1 MVKPV
6 EILIKAKE
14 EASGVFD
21 SLKSKV
27 AAVGVAIAGYFG
39 IRAFGGVI
47 NDAADLE
54 AAMSRV
60 QAATDATTEEMV
72 ALRKAADD
80 AGANTKYTSV
90 QAAGALENLAKAGLS
105 AKDSIAALPAV
116 LALAQAGDIDLG
128 RSSEYVT
135 KAVMGMGLA
144 FTDAGRVADV
154 LAKGANASNTSVE
167 GLAQALSYA
176 APVAHSLGLSLETT
190 VAIIGKFADAGI
202 DASRAGTALN
212 SILSQFS
219 DPASKFR
226 EELGNAGI
234 TTNNFETALRQL
246 AAAGPRGQKAILAV
260 GQEAGPALR
269 ALLGQ
274 GIGALDDLK
283 KKLDD
288 SAGSAA
294 ATGAVM
300 ENNLKGSLN
309 GLSSAWD
316 TVKTTL
322 GTPVLPVLR
331 QGVDQLAGALRTAV
345 TDGTIG
351 KFGDAI
357 ATAFSSGIKWAR
369 DFLSAIDFNKLG
381 ADLRAFADRS
391 GEVFKEV
398 GEYATAAG
406 ATAQTAYGVMSA
418 GANGVLAVIYKI
430 GEVFADMASEIQGGV
445 ANILD
450 GLAKITFGGVSA
462 SFKAAADDMRLSAEA
477 TLAAGQAL
485 GEKSAEALG
494 RMAEGAQTA
503 RAGWAALT
511 KAVEDGKPAADA
523 SSAAIAQMAA
533 QIEAAGQKTTE
544 AAKATDAARKA
555 TDDKRTADTAAAAA
569 VQQLRDEYTQLVAG
583 GSIQAAAE
591 KLQQINK
598 ALQGT
603 PPAAKDAA
611 KAAEEAA
618 LKVITAY
625 SQLGIT
631 SQAELKQLAANAKA
645 NFETI
650 KASGTASAM
659 DIQNAFTV
667 MAQKALD
674 AAGPVG
680 SVGRQLAQSALE
692 AQAAANGLAVTFDE
706 TGKVIVSA
714 MNAGAAATGNL
725 KTGVDNVNTSL
736 RTQIDLRNKLNTM
749 RTGSVPAAPPPP
761 KTSDGFET
769 NKDGSAKGTFT
780 NNLDVS
786 AAFDLVNK
794 AKANRLTAA
803 DLAEAKA
810 AFEQAQGAY
819 DYMEKMGRFN
829 PGGQSHEFVQSTTA
843 LYNGARSAY
852 EKVQAMVDAE
862 TKAAAKAAAAEA
874 KKAAADQAKK
884 AAADQAKA
892 GAESS
897 ARTSELSGQDA
908 ETARKSSQ
916 SSASTSYT
924 VNITLNGR
932 SSTIK
937 TATAADAADLKDLL
951 QQLAD
956 AASRS

>member
-60 QAATDATTEEMV
+60 QAATEATAEEMV

-234 TTNNFETALRQL
+234 TTNNFEQALREL

-331 QGVDQLAGALRTAV
+331 QGVDQLAGALRSAV

-351 KFGDAI
+351 KFGDSI

-418 GANGVLAVIYKI
+418 GANGVLAAIYKI
-430 GEVFADMASEIQGGV
+430 GEVFANMAGEIQGGV
-445 ANILD
+445 AKILD
-450 GLAKITFGGVSA
+450 GLSKITFGGVSA

-477 TLAAGQAL
+477 TLAAGNAL
-485 GEKSAEALG
+485 GEKSADAFN

-503 RAGWAALT
+503 RTGWAALT
-511 KAVEDGKPAADA
+511 QAVTETKPAADA
-523 SSAAIAQMAA
+523 SSSAIARMAA
-533 QIEAAGQKTTE
+533 QIEAAGQKETE
-544 AAKATDAARKA
+544 AAKATQAAKQA
-555 TDDKRTADTAAAAA
+555 VDEKRASAVAAASAIA
-569 VQQLRDEYTQLVAG
+569 TLREEYAQLVAK

-591 KLQQINK
+591 KLQEINK

-650 KASGTASAM
+650 KNSGTASAM
-659 DIQNAFTV
+659 DIQNAFGV

-680 SVGRQLAQSALE
+680 SVGRQAAQSALE
-692 AQAAANGLAVTFDE
+692 AQAAANGMAITFDE
-706 TGKVIVSA
+706 AGRAIVTA
-714 MNAGAAATGNL
+714 MNAGAAATGGL
-725 KTGVDNVNTSL
+725 KTGVENVNTSL
-736 RTQIDLRNKLNTM
+736 RTQIDLRNKL
-749 RTGSVPAAPPPP
+749 GSMGGGATPPPPPP
-761 KTSDGFET
+761 KTGDGFDA

-794 AKANRLTAA
+794 AKANQLTAA
-803 DLAEAKA
+803 DLADAKA

-829 PGGQSHEFVQSTTA
+829 PGGQSMEFMQSTRA
-843 LYNGARSAY
+843 LYNGARAAY
-852 EKVQAMVDAE
+852 EKVQALARAEEKKKASVDA
-862 TKAAAKAAAAEA
+862 
-874 KKAAADQAKK
+874 
-884 AAADQAKA
+884 
-892 GAESS
+892 G
-897 ARTSELSGQDA
+897 
-908 ETARKSSQ
+908 
-916 SSASTSYT
+916 STSIT
-924 VNITLNGR
+924 STGTSHVVNITINGKA
-932 SSTIK
+932 SAIK
-937 TATAADAADLKDLL
+937 TASASDADALKKLL
-951 QQLAD
+951 QDLGD
-956 AASRS
+956 AAGRS